1 MTDATDQAAILQSI
15 LDELKGMAAASA
27 SGEGGGGSSPLGG
40 AAPRRDTEGELE
52 YITRMKEAADKE
64 YESLQAR
71 LDAGE
76 KLDIQTKH
84 RMSTLKQFKEET
96 FETAAAAEQW
106 AKTQAKVNQEL
117 GVGETKGKQLVAS
130 LLPIDGILGKMNS
143 MLPTSVAEMKGF
155 ASGISDMVTS
165 GAALVGIANKL
176 LMIALATADANAAM
190 VKATGTAT
198 DYTAGIAQTRNELRE
213 YGVDAVKAQ
222 AANAALYQD
231 MSSFTTLNKSTAD
244 SLRGQAALLQEL
256 NVPLESTAKMWD
268 QATKSLGFNETQL
281 GELNQTLQDTAQ
293 SLGKSTTVVFQEFSS
308 VAKQLAF
315 HGEDVVGVFQDLQK
329 QSKATGLEVS
339 QLVSIS
345 GKAFDTFDGAAQKVG
360 RLNAILGGPYLNSI
374 DMLNASESERLEM
387 LTESM
392 DASGQL
398 FSDMGKYEQLAIAD
412 ALGVGVDEARRMFGN
427 LSAAEELEI
436 KRQEEIK
443 ETAMRSQKQIDKLK
457 NAFNSMFVALEPV
470 IKAITWFVD
479 LLVKIMTNP
488 FGKWL
493 IIIVGGL
500 LLLTVIAYKA
510 AAGIVAVQATLGAL
524 GGTAAAAGASA
535 TNAGRGVGNFLS
547 HTARGARNLGNA
559 LKGTYK
565 EILAFG
571 AAIMMIG
578 AGIAVAAYGLSYL
591 VLAFKDLSGGQ
602 IAGALAALVIVG
614 ALFAGMLYILATA
627 SLTAAGP
634 LIALGIAFLLI
645 GGGIFLAAKGMSLLV
660 AAFGDLKGGQIFAA
674 ALSLIF
680 FSTAI
685 AAIVIAA
692 VMSTAAAPML
702 WAMAAVIGA
711 IGVAAILMGFGINLA
726 ALGLAQLI
734 PLFKD
739 LDGPNLIAA
748 AIGMGIFSA
757 AVYFLV
763 GASVAAAA
771 AGWALVATAVLIAAL
786 GAAAVLLG
794 FGINLAAKGLAI
806 LVEQLFKIPAD
817 QIFAT
822 AKAFGALGMS
832 LVTLAYGA
840 AVGAAGLGALAV
852 ALLLAAYPLMIGS
865 TVLGVFAGAL
875 MTVGTGM
882 NLVAAGTE
890 SLKASIFSFVAV
902 LPQVIAFSAAL
913 MGIGA
918 AALGILA
925 TAAALAYLTP
935 ALLAFAG
942 ATKVIGLSK
951 LEALTEFNKSA
962 TLTIDTVYK
971 PDTNAP
977 GREAT
982 EKRMDAAAAGKTE
995 DTPFPWPSDERLSKA
1010 AQAKDSTVSKP
1021 VVNFNKHSVLVK
1033 IGERELHDVVM
1044 EVLKGPE
1051 FKKEI
1056 GLR

>member
-1 MTDATDQAAILQSI
+1 MTDAADQAAILQKI
-15 LDELKGMAAASA
+15 LDELKGMAAA

-40 AAPRRDTEGELE
+40 GGTQRSGEGEKEFIARQQAAAQADVDALE
-52 YITRMKEAADKE
+52 
-64 YESLQAR
+64 AR
-71 LDAGE
+71 KALVGELDA
-76 KLDIQTKH
+76 QTE
-84 RMSTLKQFKEET
+84 RQLKQQREFVAAVFDTTAEMNEWARATKELN
-96 FETAAAAEQW
+96 
-106 AKTQAKVNQEL
+106 TQFDL
-117 GVGETKGKQLVAS
+117 GETKGKSMVAA
-130 LLPIDGILGKMNS
+130 LLPVNGILGS
-143 MLPTSVAEMKGF
+143 MMSMIPRTAEGFKGLG
-155 ASGISDMVTS
+155 SGIKEMFTS
-165 GAALVGIANKL
+165 GAMAAGIVEKL
-176 LMIALATADANAAM
+176 LSIAVATADANAAM

-213 YGVDAVKAQ
+213 YGVTAVKSGE
-222 AANAALYQD
+222 ANAALYQG

-293 SLGKSTTVVFQEFSS
+293 SLDKSTTVVFQEFSS

-315 HGEDVVGVFQDLQK
+315 YGEDVVGVFQDLQK

-398 FSDMGKYEQLAIAD
+398 FSDMGKYEQLSIAD
-412 ALGVGVDEARRMFGN
+412 ALGVDVDTARRMFGN

-524 GGTAAAAGASA
+524 GGTAGAAGAAAS
-535 TNAGRGVGNFLS
+535 NAGRGVGNFLS

-614 ALFAGMLYILATA
+614 ALFAVMLVVLAGA
-627 SLTAAGP
+627 SLGAAGP
-634 LIALGIAFLLI
+634 LIALGFAFLLI
-645 GGGIFLAAKGMSLLV
+645 GGGIFLAAYGMSLLV
-660 AAFGDLKGGQIFAA
+660 SAFGDLEGGQIFAA

-865 TVLGVFAGAL
+865 TVLGAFGGAL
-875 MTVGTGM
+875 MIVGTGM

>member
-1 MTDATDQAAILQSI
+1 MTDAADQAAILQKI
-15 LDELKGMAAASA
+15 LDELKGMAAA

-40 AAPRRDTEGELE
+40 GGTQRSGEGEKDF
-52 YITRMKEAADKE
+52 I
-64 YESLQAR
+64 AR
-71 LDAGE
+71 
-76 KLDIQTKH
+76 Q
-84 RMSTLKQFKEET
+84 Q
-96 FETAAAAEQW
+96 AAAADDVARLEAKLALIGKLEAAEARQLKQQREFIAQTFESTAEMNEW
-106 AKTQAKVNQEL
+106 ARATKELNTQFDL
-117 GVGETKGKQLVAS
+117 GETKGKSMVAA
-130 LLPIDGILGKMNS
+130 LLPVHGILGS
-143 MLPTSVAEMKGF
+143 MSKLIPSTAEGLKGLG
-155 ASGISDMVTS
+155 SGIKEMFTS
-165 GAALVGIANKL
+165 GAMAAGIVEKL
-176 LMIALATADANAAM
+176 LTIAVATADANAAM

-213 YGVDAVKAQ
+213 YGVDAVKAG
-222 AANAALYQD
+222 AANAALYQG

-339 QLVSIS
+339 QLVSIA
-345 GKAFDTFDGAAQKVG
+345 GKAFDTFEGAAGKVG

-524 GGTAAAAGASA
+524 GGAAKKSGDDAGE
-535 TNAGRGVGNFLS
+535 AGKGIGSFLS
-547 HTARGARNLGNA
+547 NTATGARDLGNA
-559 LKGTYK
+559 VKGTYK

-591 VLAFKDLSGGQ
+591 VLAFKDLSGGE
-602 IAGALAALVIVG
+602 IAGALVALVIVG

-771 AGWALVATAVLIAAL
+771 AGWALVATAVLITAL

-1010 AQAKDSTVSKP
+1010 AQAKDSTISKP

-1044 EVLKGPE
+1044 EVLKGAE